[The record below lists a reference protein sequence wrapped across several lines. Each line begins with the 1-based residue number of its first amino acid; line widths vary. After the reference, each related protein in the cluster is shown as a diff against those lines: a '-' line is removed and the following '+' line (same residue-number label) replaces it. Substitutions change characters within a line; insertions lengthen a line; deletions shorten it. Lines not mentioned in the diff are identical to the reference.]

1 MTALAPLHVKVD
13 FGSAIPHDIQ
23 GVALLNFERDL
34 RRLAAASGKPEWI
47 EVFKGIKGDDS
58 KLRVMMTEKERAKL

>member
-1 MTALAPLHVKVD
+1 MTAIAPLHVKVD
-13 FGSAIPHDIQ
+13 FGSDIPHDIQ
-23 GVALLNFERDL
+23 GPALLEFERDL
-34 RRLAAASGKPEWI
+34 RRRAKGADNPLWI